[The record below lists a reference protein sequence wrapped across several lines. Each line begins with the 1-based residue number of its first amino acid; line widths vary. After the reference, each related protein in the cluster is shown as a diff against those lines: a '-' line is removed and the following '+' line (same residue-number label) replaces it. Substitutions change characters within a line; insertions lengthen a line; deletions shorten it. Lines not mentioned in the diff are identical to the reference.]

1 MKHLLPTT
9 LFGRLVLILLGGLL
23 VAQLI
28 GAVILLQ
35 NRGEALYEA
44 SGLHTVQRIADIVR
58 VLDTVSPDQS
68 KMILPAVNTAF
79 LRVAFTDASSP
90 LPESTEEEGLHAA
103 HLRTVLQS
111 AIGDDRPIR
120 IAITERER
128 TENEY
133 RPAGRREHAED
144 RREHRRMHPMGPP
157 LERMPMF
164 GGFATHGVFF
174 FIQVQLRDGRW
185 VSFEH
190 RLSQE
195 QFAWPLR
202 LLLTL
207 GILLVS
213 VVLLSLLAVRWLTRP
228 LTLLGNAAL
237 ELGRDIHHAPL
248 KVTGPA
254 EVRHAAAAFNT
265 MQSRLARYVQDRVQM
280 LAAVSH
286 DLRTPIT
293 RLRLRA
299 ETLEDNELKEKVLRD
314 LNEME
319 TMVNAALEFM
329 RDTSYAEAIQPV
341 DISALLESIQAD
353 MEDMSKDVQLNG
365 EAKQPFPARPSALKR
380 CFTNLLDNAVKY
392 GERAMVT
399 IEDEA
404 QCLRVTVAD
413 FGPGIPE
420 KDLTQVFE
428 PFVRLD
434 SSRGS
439 SGVGLGLSIARNIA
453 HAHGGD
459 LILRNRESGGLEA
472 VLTLPREV

>member
-1 MKHLLPTT
+1 MKRLLPST
-9 LFGRLVLILLGGLL
+9 LFGRLVLILLGGLFA
-23 VAQLI
+23 AQLL
-28 GAVILLQ
+28 GAAILLH

-58 VLDTVSPDQS
+58 VLESVNPDVS

-79 LRVAFTDASSP
+79 LQVAFSAAPSP
-90 LPESTEEEGLHAA
+90 LSSSAQEEGLHAA
-103 HLRTVLQS
+103 HLRTILQRS
-111 AIGDDRPIR
+111 LGDDRPLR
-120 IAITERER
+120 ITISEI
-128 TENEY
+128 ENPRFGPHQHGVL
-133 RPAGRREHAED
+133 RPS
-144 RREHRRMHPMGPP
+144 GPP
-157 LERMPMF
+157 LEHMSMF
-164 GGFATHGVFF
+164 GGIVGRGVSF

-185 VSFEH
+185 VNFEH

-195 QFAWPLR
+195 QFVWPLR

-213 VVLLSLLAVRWLTRP
+213 VILVALLAVRWVTRP

-237 ELGRDIHHAPL
+237 ELGRDIQHAPL
-248 KVTGPA
+248 EETGPT

-265 MQSRLARYVQDRVQM
+265 MQSRLARYVKDRVQM

-299 ETLEDNELKEKVLRD
+299 ETMEDTDLKDKVLRD

-329 RDTSYAEAIQPV
+329 RDTHYSETIQPV

-353 MEDMSKDVQLNG
+353 MEDMGKDVQLTG
-365 EAKQPFPARPSALKR
+365 EAQQPYPARPSALKR
-380 CFTNLLDNAVKY
+380 CFTNLVDNAIKY
-392 GERAMVT
+392 GERAIVS
-399 IEDEA
+399 IEDNP
-404 QCLRVTVAD
+404 QYLRVTVAD
-413 FGPGIPE
+413 TGPGISE
-420 KDLTQVFE
+420 NDLTQVFE

-434 SSRGS
+434 SARG
-439 SGVGLGLSIARNIA
+439 GTGTGLGLSIARNIA
-453 HAHGGD
+453 HAHGGE
-459 LILRNRESGGLEA
+459 LILRNRKGGGLEA
-472 VLTLPREV
+472 VLTLPRVPDSIT